1 MEDFLDP
8 ICNILVIGA
17 GGGGNNAVARMVE
30 DNVLGCKFY
39 AVNTDKQ
46 VLNKIK
52 SDKIQV
58 LQIGEKLTR
67 GLGTGSNPEI
77 GQKAA
82 QESREQIEAILK
94 DVDLVFIT
102 AGMGGGT
109 GTGSSPVIASIAKQ
123 LGILTIGVVTRPFEF
138 EGAHRTLNADIGI
151 NNLAKFVD
159 ATIVV
164 PNQKLIE
171 SAPENTGLKDSFKI
185 ADEVLRQGVQGL
197 IDLIVTTM
205 DINLDFADVASVI
218 RNAGIAHMGV
228 GRAKGEGR
236 LLQAIRRAVSSPLLE
251 TSINGATKII
261 MSVKGGKDLALH
273 EVANCGNLV
282 RTVVDPGCNIIF
294 GAHIDDNFED
304 EVQVMVIATGFPQY
318 HKQSQHQ
325 HQAVTSAD
333 VVAAFEQKQMT
344 SSGEMR
350 EAQSEQSLG
359 GESHAL
365 QPPFNQS
372 GQVNPIQN
380 MTQNLGQQPIQ
391 HAQPAQQPQQTSNI
405 PAYLRKMRGEL

>member
-1 MEDFLDP
+1 MRYPEINFFGGAKSLDWGGKNTYINKMEEYMNP
-8 ICNILVIGA
+8 ICKIVVLGV
-17 GGGGNNAVARMVE
+17 GGGGNNAVSRMVE
-30 DNVLGCKFY
+30 DNVTGCRFV

-46 VLNKIK
+46 VLNKMGANN
-52 SDKIQV
+52 IQV
-58 LQIGEKLTR
+58 LSIGEKLTR

-82 QESREQIEAILK
+82 EETRQEIEEVLK
-94 DVDLVFIT
+94 GVDLVFIT

-109 GTGSSPVIASIAKQ
+109 GTGASPVIASIAKQ
-123 LGILTIGVVTRPFEF
+123 LGILTIGVVTRPFDF
-138 EGAHRTLNADIGI
+138 EGAHRILNADIGI
-151 NNLAKFVD
+151 NNLSKFVD

-205 DINLDFADVASVI
+205 DINLDFADVASVL
-218 RNAGIAHMGV
+218 RNSGIAHMGV

-251 TSINGATKII
+251 TSINGATRII

-294 GAHIDDNFED
+294 GAHIDESYND
-304 EVQVMVIATGFPQY
+304 EVQVMVIATGFTKYQRQNIQNSQQAEVQVSVQPLGEEVVQQDL
-318 HKQSQHQ
+318 QS
-325 HQAVTSAD
+325 
-333 VVAAFEQKQMT
+333 T
-344 SSGEMR
+344 SSS
-350 EAQSEQSLG
+350 AQQDG
-359 GESHAL
+359 
-365 QPPFNQS
+365 FNQ
-372 GQVNPIQN
+372 GGVNLPLKSEA
-380 MTQNLGQQPIQ
+380 T
-391 HAQPAQQPQQTSNI
+391 I
-405 PAYLRKMRGEL
+405 PAYLRKMRGDLN